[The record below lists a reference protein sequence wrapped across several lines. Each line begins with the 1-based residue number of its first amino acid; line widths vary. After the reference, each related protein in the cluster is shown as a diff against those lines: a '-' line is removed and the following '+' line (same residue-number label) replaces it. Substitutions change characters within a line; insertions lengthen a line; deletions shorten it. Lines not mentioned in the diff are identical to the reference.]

1 MKSARKVLVTLQ
13 QPELFRRSRKV
24 LVVPGR
30 DGQLPAR
37 IIDPV
42 DRKGRVIPGEW
53 TEPVRELDAEC
64 VSYRWA
70 GASAS
75 ASANQQLRTA

>member
-1 MKSARKVLVTLQ
+1 MKSGRKILVTLQ

-24 LVVPGR
+24 LVTPDG
-30 DGQLPAR
+30 DGQLPTR

-42 DRKGRVIPGEW
+42 DRRGHVITGEW
-53 TEPVRELDAEC
+53 TEPVHELDAEC

-70 GASAS
+70 GATSFAS
-75 ASANQQLRTA
+75 SNQELRTV

>member
-1 MKSARKVLVTLQ
+1 MKSARKILVTLQ

-24 LVVPGR
+24 LVTPDR
-30 DGQLPAR
+30 DGQLPTR

-53 TEPVRELDAEC
+53 TEPVRVLDAEC

-70 GASAS
+70 GATAF
-75 ASANQQLRTA
+75 ANAR